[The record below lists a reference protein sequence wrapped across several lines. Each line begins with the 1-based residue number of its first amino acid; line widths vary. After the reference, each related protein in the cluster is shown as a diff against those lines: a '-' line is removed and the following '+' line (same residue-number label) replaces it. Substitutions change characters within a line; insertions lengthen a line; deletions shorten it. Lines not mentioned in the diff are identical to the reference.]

1 MPRRAPRTSGF
12 VLLEVLLSLMILGIA
27 VAAFMRSFTQSL
39 AAAKRIEVQSQ
50 AALLARKLMD
60 QMEMTPP
67 ADGSSDGDFGTN
79 YPAYTYRVTM
89 EYEEPN
95 YGKLDGDDGIEQY
108 YAMRQVEIEAE
119 LYELLKSKRTR
130 RTDDKNATTKAT
142 TGGLHLD
149 GSDGGIDDFRRDDGG
164 AGNRDPH
171 QRAGLAC
178 GACLERSGAIRARDS
193 GCHHA

>member
-1 MPRRAPRTSGF
+1 MLMPRRSPRTNGF

-108 YAMRQVEIEAE
+108 YAMRQVEIEIN
-119 LYELLKSKRTR
+119 Y
-130 RTDDKNATTKAT
+130 DDKVHTPFQALRMTTA
-142 TGGLHLD
+142 L
-149 GSDGGIDDFRRDDGG
+149 
-164 AGNRDPH
+164 
-171 QRAGLAC
+171 
-178 GACLERSGAIRARDS
+178 SGFEKFTYQS
-193 GCHHA
+193 KQSYMNF